1 MIREFSSHILG
12 KISKRKRKAMKKE
25 KLISIN
31 KINILRIILI
41 ILLLC
46 TFFIIFGFSSQ
57 NGEQSGGI
65 SRKVTE
71 IILKASSNY
80 NKLEEEEKEII
91 LHRTESI
98 IRKVAHFLIY
108 TVVGFLLMGLLSTY
122 KIQDKWRLIMTIG
135 IGILYAMSDEFHQS
149 FSPGRS
155 PKVTD
160 VYIDTLGVI
169 VGALLVIFIRMV
181 YQKIKKVSPFFETKI
196 LKEKMK

>member
-1 MIREFSSHILG
+1 
-12 KISKRKRKAMKKE
+12 MKKE

-98 IRKVAHFLIY
+98 IRKVAHFSIY

-122 KIQDKWRLIMTIG
+122 KIKDKWRLIMTIS
-135 IGILYAMSDEFHQS
+135 IGILYAISDEFHQS

-169 VGALLVIFIRMV
+169 VGALLVILIRMI
-181 YQKIKKVSPFFETKI
+181 YKKIKKVYCKNVT
-196 LKEKMK
+196 

>member
-71 IILKASSNY
+71 IILKASSSY

-98 IRKVAHFLIY
+98 IRKVAHFSIY

-122 KIQDKWRLIMTIG
+122 KIKDKWRLIMTIG
-135 IGILYAMSDEFHQS
+135 IGILYAISDEFHQS

-169 VGALLVIFIRMV
+169 VGALLVILIRMI
-181 YQKIKKVSPFFETKI
+181 YKKIKKVYCKNVT
-196 LKEKMK
+196 

>member
-1 MIREFSSHILG
+1 
-12 KISKRKRKAMKKE
+12 MKKE

-71 IILKASSNY
+71 IILKASSSY
-80 NKLEEEEKEII
+80 NKLEEEEKEIV

-98 IRKVAHFLIY
+98 IRKVAHFSIY
-108 TVVGFLLMGLLSTY
+108 AVVGFLLMGLLSTY
-122 KIQDKWRLIMTIG
+122 KIKDKWRLIMTIG
-135 IGILYAMSDEFHQS
+135 IGILYAISDEFHQS

-169 VGALLVIFIRMV
+169 VGALLVILIRMV
-181 YQKIKKVSPFFETKI
+181 YQKIKYCKNIT
-196 LKEKMK
+196 

>member
-12 KISKRKRKAMKKE
+12 KISKRKKKAKKKE

-98 IRKVAHFLIY
+98 IRKVAHFSIY

-122 KIQDKWRLIMTIG
+122 KIKDKWRLIMTIG
-135 IGILYAMSDEFHQS
+135 IGILYAISDEFHQS

-169 VGALLVIFIRMV
+169 VGALLVILIRMV
-181 YQKIKKVSPFFETKI
+181 YQKIKYCKNIT
-196 LKEKMK
+196 

>member
-1 MIREFSSHILG
+1 
-12 KISKRKRKAMKKE
+12 MKKE

-80 NKLEEEEKEII
+80 NKLEEEKKEII
-91 LHRTESI
+91 LYKTESI
-98 IRKVAHFLIY
+98 IRKVAHFSIY
-108 TVVGFLLMGLLSTY
+108 TVDGFLLMGLLSTY

-149 FSPGRS
+149 FSPGRT

-160 VYIDTLGVI
+160 VYIDTLGII
-169 VGALLVIFIRMV
+169 VGALLVILIRMI
-181 YQKIKKVSPFFETKI
+181 YKKIRTKYCKSI
-196 LKEKMK
+196 T

>member
-1 MIREFSSHILG
+1 ME
-12 KISKRKRKAMKKE
+12 KE
-25 KLISIN
+25 KSIY
-31 KINILRIILI
+31 INILRIILV

-71 IILKASSNY
+71 TILKVSSNY
-80 NKLEEEEKEII
+80 NKLEEEEKEVV

-98 IRKVAHFLIY
+98 IRKIAHFSIY
-108 TVVGFLLMGLLSTY
+108 TVVGCLLMGLLSTY
-122 KIQDKWRLIMTIG
+122 KLKDKWRMIMTIV
-135 IGILYAMSDEFHQS
+135 IGILYAISDEFHQS

-160 VYIDTLGVI
+160 VYIDTLGV
-169 VGALLVIFIRMV
+169 LLGILLILL
-181 YQKIKKVSPFFETKI
+181 I
-196 LKEKMK
+196 LKMHDKNNYKRY